1 MAEKNIDYKHLLG
14 EYYGD
19 DRVLNAAANARNEDE
34 EKWLIQKELFGLDKW
49 GRPRVPQDAT
59 VAVLTEGWP
68 KREQDVATPFAAD
81 ILSSLGIKSDKD
93 KNGLTAR
100 EKFIE
105 LYKSQRGYLE
115 DELAKNVHIGKD
127 YAKQV
132 LQNTFRQAVKDQEQI
147 DVQKAREDAMSMKWD
162 DPASWYASAIG
173 HTLLRN
179 MYKAGLE
186 GRSPTLADIGSD
198 VAENALFAVPGGQYA
213 KVLQLSRLGALGKGG
228 KYAGRI
234 LGEAVAPFAN
244 EGAQYMLH
252 NTDALE
258 ETGVNTYNPLDE
270 GPMFGD
276 QERTAEATFSP
287 ERALM
292 GTLTNNAVGIGM
304 YRMGAKSAPV
314 LTGDL
319 TRGANSKALREGVE
333 GAKTAGDVVREAEE
347 VAKNYKN
354 FKSEDG
360 FKSFLEGESKGL
372 DKEALND
379 ASGVLMFNK
388 KAKEM
393 TVPTK
398 VPQYRNTLEGYVEEL
413 LDHNG
418 IEGSEREIFKKT
430 LMNHPQLATLLKS
443 DSKAV
448 NARRLYNSAV
458 SNTGAARSEVVNKY
472 GSQKDANLASSML
485 GLGKM
490 DDLVKNQEERELKNK
505 RAVENRNIM
514 DRDDL
519 DETDRK
525 YLQQVIDNPD
535 MMKFS
540 NDTGFKL
547 WLMTRG
553 NDLLRGTSYHRPTWE
568 VE

>member
-93 KNGLTAR
+93 KDGLTAR

-105 LYKSQRGYLE
+105 LYKTQRGYLE

-162 DPASWYASAIG
+162 DPYSWYASAIG

-213 KVLQLSRLGALGKGG
+213 KALQLSRLGALGKGG

-258 ETGVNTYNPLDE
+258 ETGVNTLNPLAE

-276 QERTAEATFSP
+276 QERTSEATFSP

-333 GAKTAGDVVREAEE
+333 GAKTAGDVVREAQE
-347 VAKNYKN
+347 VQKNVQK

-360 FKSFLEGESKGL
+360 FKSFLEGESKAL
-372 DKEALND
+372 DKDAMND
-379 ASGVLMFNK
+379 ATGVLMFNK

-418 IEGSEREIFKKT
+418 IAGSEREIFKKT

-490 DDLVKNQEERELKNK
+490 DDLVKNQEERELNNK
-505 RAVENRNIM
+505 RAIENRNIM
-514 DRDDL
+514 GRNDL

>member
-1 MAEKNIDYKHLLG
+1 MAEKTIDYKHLLG

-19 DRVLNAAANARNEDE
+19 DRVMNAAANARNEDE
-34 EKWLIQKELFGLDKW
+34 EKWLIQKELFGLDNW

-81 ILSSLGIKSDKD
+81 ILASLGIKSDKD

-105 LYKSQRGYLE
+105 LYKTQRGYLE

-132 LQNTFRQAVKDQEQI
+132 LQTTFRQAVKDQEQI
-147 DVQKAREDAMSMKWD
+147 EVQKAREDAMSMKWD
-162 DPASWYASAIG
+162 DPYSWYASAIG

-179 MYKAGLE
+179 IYKAGLE
-186 GRSPTLADIGSD
+186 GRDPTLADIGSD
-198 VAENALFAVPGGQYA
+198 VAEGALFAIPGGQYA
-213 KVLQLSRLGALGKGG
+213 KALQLTRLGALGKGG

-244 EGAQYMLH
+244 EGAQYLLH

-258 ETGVNTYNPLDE
+258 ETGVNTFNPLAE
-270 GPMFGD
+270 GPMFVD
-276 QERTAEATFSP
+276 QERTSEATFSP

-292 GTLTNNAVGIGM
+292 GALTNNAVGIGM
-304 YRMGAKSAPV
+304 YRMGARSAPV
-314 LTGDL
+314 LTGEL
-319 TRGANSKALREGVE
+319 TRGANSKAIREGVQ
-333 GAKTAGDVVREAEE
+333 GAETAGDIIRN
-347 VAKNYKN
+347 AKDVQKN
-354 FKSEDG
+354 VQKFKAEDG
-360 FKSFLEGESKGL
+360 FKSFLEGETKGL
-372 DKEALND
+372 DKGAMND
-379 ASGVLMFNK
+379 ATGVLKFQER
-388 KAKEM
+388 AKSME
-393 TVPTK
+393 VPPNIPDYT
-398 VPQYRNTLEGYVEEL
+398 RDLEGYIDLLLEHNKIVGGEKEL
-413 LDHNG
+413 
-418 IEGSEREIFKKT
+418 FKKT
-430 LMNHPQLATLLKS
+430 LMEHPQLATLVKS
-443 DSKAV
+443 NSKSV

-458 SNTGAARSEVVNKY
+458 SNTGAARAEAVNKY

-514 DRDDL
+514 GRTDI

-525 YLQQVIDNPD
+525 YLQQVINNPD

>member
-1 MAEKNIDYKHLLG
+1 MAEKTIDYKHLLG

-19 DRVLNAAANARNEDE
+19 DRVMNAAANARNEDE
-34 EKWLIQKELFGLDKW
+34 EKWLIQKELFGLDNW

-81 ILSSLGIKSDKD
+81 ILASLGIKSDKD

-105 LYKSQRGYLE
+105 LYKTQRGYLE

-132 LQNTFRQAVKDQEQI
+132 LQTTFRQAVKDQEQI
-147 DVQKAREDAMSMKWD
+147 EVQKAREDAMSMKWD
-162 DPASWYASAIG
+162 DPYSWYASAIG

-179 MYKAGLE
+179 IYKAGLE
-186 GRSPTLADIGSD
+186 GRDPTVADALSD
-198 VAENALFAVPGGQYA
+198 AAEGALFAIPGGQYA
-213 KVLQLSRLGALGKGG
+213 KALQLTRLGALGKGG

-234 LGEAVAPFAN
+234 LGESVAPFAN
-244 EGAQYMLH
+244 EGAQYLLH

-258 ETGVNTYNPLDE
+258 ETGINTLNPFAE
-270 GPMFGD
+270 GPMFVD
-276 QERTAEATFSP
+276 QERTSEATFSP

-292 GTLTNNAVGIGM
+292 GALTNNAVGIGM

-314 LTGDL
+314 LTGEL
-319 TRGANSKALREGVE
+319 TRGANSKAIREGVE
-333 GAKTAGDVVREAEE
+333 GAKTAGDVVREAQD
-347 VAKNYKN
+347 VAKNVQK
-354 FKSEDG
+354 FKAEDG
-360 FKSFLEGESKGL
+360 FKSFLEGETKGL
-372 DKEALND
+372 DKGAMND
-379 ASGVLMFNK
+379 ATGVLKFQER
-388 KAKEM
+388 AKTMEIPPNIPDY
-393 TVPTK
+393 T
-398 VPQYRNTLEGYVEEL
+398 NNLEGYIDLL

-418 IEGSEREIFKKT
+418 IVAGERELFKKT
-430 LMNHPQLATLLKS
+430 LMEHPQLATLVKS
-443 DSKAV
+443 NSKSV

-458 SNTGAARSEVVNKY
+458 SNTGAARAEAVNKY

-514 DRDDL
+514 GRTDL

-553 NDLLRGTSYHRPTWE
+553 NDLLRGTTYHRPTWE